1 MNKALEMIP
10 VVGTPISQWV
20 PRVKEAIQ
28 HYMSPGL
35 IFEELGFRY
44 FGPVDGHDVQ
54 RLIST
59 LRDLHDVKGPVFLHV
74 ITQKGRGYEVA
85 ERDPSAYHGVSARK
99 KSVEPAL
106 VKRPRAPTPPERKD
120 CCKHFGPVLC
130 RIASEEPRVVGI
142 TAAMPGGTGL
152 EDYAKQYADRYYDV
166 GICEQHAVALAGGL
180 AIGGALPVVA
190 IYSTFLQR
198 AYDQIVHD
206 ASLQQSH
213 VVLCMD
219 RAGVVGGDGMTANG
233 AFDIAYLRT
242 VPHTTLLAPADL
254 AELEAMLRFAIGHQG
269 VVALRWPKAPF
280 RLDSISG
287 NDAPVELGR
296 SVRLREGPDL
306 ALIAYGA
313 MVEPALDAA
322 ARLAESGTEA
332 TVINARFA
340 KPLDE
345 RAILEAVNDHPL
357 VVTLEDHALLGGFGS
372 AVGECVLDAGAR
384 GARMVRI
391 GLPDRFIEHGNRAEI
406 LARYRLDARQIAD
419 RCAAELQQVAH

>member
-1 MNKALEMIP
+1 M
-10 VVGTPISQWV
+10 
-20 PRVKEAIQ
+20 
-28 HYMSPGL
+28 
-35 IFEELGFRY
+35 
-44 FGPVDGHDVQ
+44 
-54 RLIST
+54 
-59 LRDLHDVKGPVFLHV
+59 
-74 ITQKGRGYEVA
+74 
-85 ERDPSAYHGVSARK
+85 
-99 KSVEPAL
+99 
-106 VKRPRAPTPPERKD
+106 
-120 CCKHFGPVLC
+120 
-130 RIASEEPRVVGI
+130 
-142 TAAMPGGTGL
+142 
-152 EDYAKQYADRYYDV
+152 
-166 GICEQHAVALAGGL
+166 
-180 AIGGALPVVA
+180 
-190 IYSTFLQR
+190 
-198 AYDQIVHD
+198 
-206 ASLQQSH
+206 
-213 VVLCMD
+213 
-219 RAGVVGGDGMTANG
+219 
-233 AFDIAYLRT
+233 
-242 VPHTTLLAPADL
+242 
-254 AELEAMLRFAIGHQG
+254 
-269 VVALRWPKAPF
+269 
-280 RLDSISG
+280 
-287 NDAPVELGR
+287 ELGR